1 MGVLYVPLIS
11 CKIFINATKISGGI
25 MKKYK
30 YKNLDETSKV
40 RAREFIDRNGGDIR
54 EISKEQYEKWWNKYN
69 KNVWQENH
77 TYFEERFAATS
88 DDWEVIDLCE
98 QNEWYFE
105 KDGTKI
111 KGE

>member
-1 MGVLYVPLIS
+1 
-11 CKIFINATKISGGI
+11 

-30 YKNLDETSKV
+30 YKNLDESSKV
-40 RAREFIDRNGGDIR
+40 RARECIDRNGGDIR
-54 EISKEQYEKWWNKYN
+54 EISKERFNKMKNNYE
-69 KNVWQENH
+69 KNVWQENDI
-77 TYFEERFAATS
+77 YLEERFAATS
-88 DDWEVIDLCE
+88 EDWEVIDLCE